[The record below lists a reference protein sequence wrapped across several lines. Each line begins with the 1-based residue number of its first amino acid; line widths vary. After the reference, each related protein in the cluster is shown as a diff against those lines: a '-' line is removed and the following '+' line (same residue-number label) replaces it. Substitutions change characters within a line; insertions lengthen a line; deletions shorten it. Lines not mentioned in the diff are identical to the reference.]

1 MNWSELNRKLDERL
15 APEDALLLVQEFNLD
30 PDKFSAMPTL
40 REIVQ
45 AGDLSL
51 GDVARILHVE
61 ENVVE
66 PDPVIPITVFSNE
79 LTREE
84 VIDGG
89 VTNQEAEWLTKKFGL
104 ADKPP
109 AGTPIGQI
117 VEDYELD
124 PDIVAN
130 SLTQL
135 NGAETQGV
143 QKKRLRRKQ
152 RRLVDLDNPSD
163 VSRVYDEMIFEKWR
177 RSLPFIVVFIILM
190 PIIYI
195 AIDCQ
200 SKAQPDKSMEM
211 INEISRIQDE
221 ANKAERSQG
230 RE

>member
-61 ENVVE
+61 EDISKPE
-66 PDPVIPITVFSNE
+66 PELPITVFSNE

-89 VTNQEAEWLTKKFGL
+89 VTDQEAEWLTRKFGL
-104 ADKPP
+104 ADTPP

-117 VEDYELD
+117 VDDYELD
-124 PDIVAN
+124 PDIVAK

-143 QKKRLRRKQ
+143 QEKKQ
-152 RRLVDLDNPSD
+152 SPLVDLDNPKN
-163 VSRVYDEMIFEKWR
+163 VSRVYDEMLLERWR
-177 RSLPFIVVFIILM
+177 RSLPFIVV
-190 PIIYI
+190 
-195 AIDCQ
+195 AIFLTPVIFLALDCQ
-200 SKAQPDKSMEM
+200 SRAQQDRHIEM
-211 INEISRIQDE
+211 INEFSRAQ
-221 ANKAERSQG
+221 SQVNEG
-230 RE
+230 KSIESRK